1 MKNSHDHFSTR
12 PSLRRAFSLVEL
24 LASVAIIGIIA
35 FLAIP
40 HVSNMRA
47 DGERNL
53 AIARAEAL
61 NMGIASLIQTRG
73 RTQATLDWAGKT
85 DAQRYDLLRPYLGF
99 AEASLTAFLPSGYD
113 VDFPDLSSGTLN
125 KVILK
130 GATSAQIYY

>member
-1 MKNSHDHFSTR
+1 MKTLLLSPFTSPR
-12 PSLRRAFSLVEL
+12 LKRAFSLVEL

-61 NMGIASLIQTRG
+61 NMAIASLIQTRG
-73 RTQATLDWAGKT
+73 RTQASLDWAGKT

-99 AEASLTAFLPSGYD
+99 AEASSYD
-113 VDFPDLSSGTLN
+113 VDFPDIGSGTLN

>member
-1 MKNSHDHFSTR
+1 MGKNNGSR
-12 PSLRRAFSLVEL
+12 GFSLIEL
-24 LASVAIIGIIA
+24 LVVIGIIA
-35 FLAIP
+35 ILAIP

-47 DGERNL
+47 DGERIL

-73 RTQATLDWAGKT
+73 RTQAVLDWAGKT

-99 AEASLTAFLPSGYD
+99 AEASLTAYLPSGYD
-113 VDFPDLSSGTLN
+113 VDFPDIASGTLN
-125 KVILK
+125 KVTLK

>member
-1 MKNSHDHFSTR
+1 MKTLPISFCPRSRFKT
-12 PSLRRAFSLVEL
+12 AFSLVEL

-40 HVSNMRA
+40 HISNMRA

-73 RTQATLDWAGKT
+73 RTQAVLDWAGKT

-99 AEASLTAFLPSGYD
+99 AEASLTAYLPSGYD
-113 VDFPDLSSGTLN
+113 VDFPDIASGTLN